1 MLGNHRNKSNL
12 NWRWLFIIISFIVLP
27 LTLFSQS
34 EVRVK
39 NAYNHYRKTGN
50 ENHLRFQ
57 LINELNFP
65 DFLAGGNFLKSQNHL
80 RSLEILID
88 VLKSYNRF
96 DLLEQV
102 LFSNFNEPYRIN
114 YKELYYQT
122 LLNNLKSDT
131 LLNILLS
138 RIEDLNQKMENIQ
151 NKQEVNP
158 NEISKLIHFE
168 LRFLQEIARKGERQI
183 PKWEERIR
191 KFSFSPPKKRKEKI
205 IFNHFYA
212 ALEKK
217 KFLKKVYQSLI
228 TFSMKSVS
236 QKPKKEI
243 KEIILTNQ
251 KNNYEHLNSAENFF
265 NLEKIKSEIPKEKLP
280 PLEKIDSSGMVYT
293 VIQNKIETDFLN
305 LLYQKGYYRNY
316 LHLTKT
322 LAQKFSVNSL
332 EYKRFIKKY
341 RERISRARLYAKSS
355 EFKED
360 SQVIPLRKLFFQNE
374 YQKIID
380 NYISFQQH
388 DYYLLAL
395 AAQGQWTT
403 LFQITQ
409 NNSELTA
416 NYRILSLLSQ
426 NPDELLNRLKA
437 QPSEK
442 LSAWQLD
449 FLNLIEEGLSPKE
462 IAPVFL
468 DFFFKKKNT
477 LSRLNQ
483 IKTLPL
489 LYEYG
494 ITLQAQ
500 IYLNGEEPQKVRRI
514 FRNYYNQMKAPSL
527 KERLM
532 FLHGISHL
540 NENPIEAEKI
550 LYRLLTLN
558 PQSPY
563 RFDIEEALNS
573 LL

>member
-1 MLGNHRNKSNL
+1 MLKSCRNKFDL
-12 NWRWLFIIISFIVLP
+12 NWGWLFVIILFIAP
-27 LTLFSQS
+27 PFALFSQS
-34 EVRVK
+34 EARIK
-39 NAYNHYRKTGN
+39 NAYNHYQKTGN

-65 DFLAGGNFLKSQNHL
+65 DFLAGGNFLKNQNHP
-80 RSLEILID
+80 RSLEIMID

-102 LFSNFNEPYRIN
+102 LFSNPNEPYRIN

-122 LLNNLKSDT
+122 LLSNLKSDT

-138 RIEDLNQKMENIQ
+138 RIEKLNQRMGNIQ
-151 NKQEVNP
+151 NEQEVNP
-158 NEISKLIHFE
+158 DEISKLIYFE

-183 PKWEERIR
+183 SQWEERIR
-191 KFSFSPPKKRKEKI
+191 NFSFSPPKKRKKEI

-228 TFSMKSVS
+228 TFSTKPVS

-243 KEIILTNQ
+243 KKIILTNQ
-251 KNNYEHLNSAENFF
+251 ENNYDLLNSAENFF
-265 NLEKIKSEIPKEKLP
+265 DFEKTKSEIPEGKPL
-280 PLEKIDSSGMVYT
+280 PLEKIDTSGVVYT
-293 VIQNKIETDFLN
+293 VIQNKTETDFLN
-305 LLYQKGYYRNY
+305 LLYRRGYYRNY
-316 LHLTKT
+316 LHLVKT
-322 LAQKFSVNSL
+322 LAQKFSVDSL
-332 EYKRFIKKY
+332 KYKRFIKKY
-341 RERISRARLYAKSS
+341 RVRISRARLYTKSPD
-355 EFKED
+355 FKEV

-380 NYISFQQH
+380 DYTNFQQH

-426 NPDELLNRLKA
+426 SPDELLNRLKA

-449 FLNLIEEGLSPKE
+449 FLNLVEEGLSPKE

-477 LSRLNQ
+477 LSRLNT
-483 IKTLPL
+483 IKALPL

-500 IYLNGEEPQKVRRI
+500 TYLNNGEPQKVRKI
-514 FRNYYNQMKAPSL
+514 FRNHYNQMKAPSL